1 MKKEER
7 SVIVCPMD
15 EEMEELKAVLES
27 RSIALKEYQDGTI
40 KGYEFEEEGKGKFL
54 AFVAR
59 IGKTNIGFDLGYLAA
74 LFDLKRIIVVGVSG
88 SLKEDIVPLQV
99 VIADKVAYYDCDL
112 TMDGTGK
119 YKLGQMAGEDLYY
132 EADKEMLKKIDDLN
146 TTLTIHVG
154 TIISGDS
161 FATKKNM
168 SSELLKNFDDP
179 LSVDMESASVAQV
192 AHRLN
197 IPFFVIRGIS
207 DQVLGEQN
215 GAEFAEFLH
224 PSARRAATV
233 FVHLLKDEF
242 LD

>member
-27 RSIALKEYQDGTI
+27 RNIALTEYQDGVI
-40 KGYEFEEEGKGKFL
+40 RGYEFAEEGKGKFL

-99 VIADKVAYYDCDL
+99 AIADKVAYYDCDL

-161 FATKKNM
+161 FATRKNM
-168 SSELLKNFDDP
+168 SAELLKNFDDP
-179 LSVDMESASVAQV
+179 ISVDMESASVAQI
-192 AHRLN
+192 AHRLH